1 MHIDALEITAN
12 PNCKYFIKNYTIDDL
27 PDNICLAGI
36 LRNDDIIIPSV
47 NKMTIKE
54 NDKLLIFLN
63 PESLSKIENIFT

>member
-12 PNCKYFIKNYTIDDL
+12 PNSKYFFKNFSVEDL

-36 LRNDDIIIPSV
+36 IRNNEVIIPSV
-47 NKMTIKE
+47 NKTNIEE

-63 PESLSKIENIFT
+63 PESLSKIENLFK